1 MSSRG
6 LNVCTLAGN
15 VAATPELKT
24 IPSGAEL
31 AEFTIYVNRVPAR
44 KENDSFTSTETAKKR
59 ISFRRTFR
67 SIHHI

>member
-44 KENDSFTSTETAKKR
+44 KENDSFTVKVTLWEEIGRA
-59 ISFRRTFR
+59 
-67 SIHHI
+67 HV